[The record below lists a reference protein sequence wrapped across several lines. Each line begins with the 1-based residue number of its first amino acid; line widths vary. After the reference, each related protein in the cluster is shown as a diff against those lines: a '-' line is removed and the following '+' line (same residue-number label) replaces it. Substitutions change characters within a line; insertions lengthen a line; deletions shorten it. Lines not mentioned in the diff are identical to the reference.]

1 MHQTCPMLFGAGTS
15 SLDVELGPNLT
26 DSSCPGHVGGPAA
39 AHSFLAAQRGKM
51 GLG

>member
-1 MHQTCPMLFGAGTS
+1 MFFGAGT

-26 DSSCPGHVGGPAA
+26 DSSCPGHFGGPAA